1 MAHYSEMDF
10 LFSSIDNSKSI
21 NQQLDNYS
29 IFDKEYGKYGNKGSE
44 KAGSP
49 LDTTNN
55 NTRSIFTNNNYVV
68 YKGLNHGTE
77 AIKNYLVNGN
87 NVRGG
92 VYKEDGKKHPYVKL
106 LQDFDIRRGEPG
118 AALRLKAADF
128 AYLRDLGIYPLN
140 RMCILRRFPDGA
152 FLHENL
158 EEMSCEPI
166 ATCIGWVKA
175 DQNFGN
181 ISFNETWDTTDKRF
195 DQKLMEIVSKMPGM
209 DKTPISPIPDFA
221 QGMLFEFYKRAG
233 LTGIEEET
241 NTYTGVESGGDASNW
256 GLMNIPIGDPNI
268 LHEGPYRPSESQNLK
283 SDFTFDFETT
293 YEQKMLGDIDPGSAM
308 LDIIDNLLA
317 IGTSNMKFYWS
328 ENSPTIV
335 EARKAVSGKA
345 NDVDAWWI
353 FISTIM
359 ESFWTS
365 LSSLFQNITTKT
377 KEIVTTIM
385 DSVTTTMDSGTT
397 NGSSGSSG
405 TGTNGGIKDGGEV
418 TLDVIKKLMGTILT
432 STVAIHRY
440 ELRGSIELMTGGR
453 LSSTPWHLT
462 IGNPYSP
469 WLSTNHII
477 VKSATIETST
487 EMGFNEQPKYLTVK
501 FNCALSRS
509 LGKQEILRMFNNTYR
524 RNYTS
529 TPPASESKL
538 FNSDPKQNN
547 VESKPEPEPLTPLT
561 PLTPLVAPLT
571 QSPLAES
578 LSLPTNIFGKKT

>member
-1 MAHYSEMDF
+1 
-10 LFSSIDNSKSI
+10 
-21 NQQLDNYS
+21 
-29 IFDKEYGKYGNKGSE
+29 
-44 KAGSP
+44 
-49 LDTTNN
+49 
-55 NTRSIFTNNNYVV
+55 
-68 YKGLNHGTE
+68 
-77 AIKNYLVNGN
+77 
-87 NVRGG
+87 
-92 VYKEDGKKHPYVKL
+92 
-106 LQDFDIRRGEPG
+106 
-118 AALRLKAADF
+118 
-128 AYLRDLGIYPLN
+128 
-140 RMCILRRFPDGA
+140 
-152 FLHENL
+152 
-158 EEMSCEPI
+158 MSCEPI

-195 DQKLMEIVSKMPGM
+195 DQKLMDIVSKMPGM

-268 LHEGPYRPSESQNLK
+268 LHEGPYRPSEGQNLK

-345 NDVDAWWI
+345 NDVDAWWL

-365 LSSLFQNITTKT
+365 LSSLFQDITTKT
-377 KEIVTTIM
+377 KEIVTT
-385 DSVTTTMDSGTT
+385 TMDS
-397 NGSSGSSG
+397 
-405 TGTNGGIKDGGEV
+405 GIKDGGEV

-529 TPPASESKL
+529 TPPSSESKL
-538 FNSDPKQNN
+538 FDSDPKQNN
-547 VESKPEPEPLTPLT
+547 VKDNPANVELLPMSNKK
-561 PLTPLVAPLT
+561 PLVVSDMI
-571 QSPLAES
+571 QSDNLI
-578 LSLPTNIFGKKT
+578 NKINK

>member
-1 MAHYSEMDF
+1 
-10 LFSSIDNSKSI
+10 
-21 NQQLDNYS
+21 
-29 IFDKEYGKYGNKGSE
+29 
-44 KAGSP
+44 
-49 LDTTNN
+49 
-55 NTRSIFTNNNYVV
+55 
-68 YKGLNHGTE
+68 
-77 AIKNYLVNGN
+77 
-87 NVRGG
+87 
-92 VYKEDGKKHPYVKL
+92 
-106 LQDFDIRRGEPG
+106 
-118 AALRLKAADF
+118 
-128 AYLRDLGIYPLN
+128 
-140 RMCILRRFPDGA
+140 MCILRRFPDGT

-158 EEMSCEPI
+158 EEMSSEPI
-166 ATCIGWVKA
+166 ATCIGWIKA

-195 DQKLMEIVSKMPGM
+195 DQKLMEIISKMPGL
-209 DKTPISPIPDFA
+209 DKTPIAPIPDFA

-233 LTGIEEET
+233 LTGTEEEG
-241 NTYTGVESGGDASNW
+241 NSYTGIESGGDASNW
-256 GLMNIPIGDPNI
+256 GLMNIPVGDPNI
-268 LHEGPYRPSESQNLK
+268 LHEGPYRPTETQNIK

-328 ENSPTIV
+328 ENSPTMV

-345 NDVDAWWI
+345 NDVDAWWL

-365 LSSLFQNITTKT
+365 LSSLFQDITTKT
-377 KEIVTTIM
+377 KEIVQ
-385 DSVTTTMDSGTT
+385 TTMDD
-397 NGSSGSSG
+397 
-405 TGTNGGIKDGGEV
+405 GIKAGGEV
-418 TLDVIKKLMGTILT
+418 SLDVIKKLMGTILT

-453 LSSTPWHLT
+453 LSSTPWYLT

-529 TPPASESKL
+529 TPPKSEPSL
-538 FNSDPKQNN
+538 FDSDPKQNN
-547 VESKPEPEPLTPLT
+547 VDSWKNVSPGHDDNWYDEKVKKANDNWGIKTETQLPNIGGFLNNLT
-561 PLTPLVAPLT
+561 
-571 QSPLAES
+571 
-578 LSLPTNIFGKKT
+578 

>member
-10 LFSSIDNSKSI
+10 LFSSIDNSKAI

-29 IFDKEYGKYGNKGSE
+29 IFDKEYGKYGTKGSE
-44 KAGSP
+44 KKGSP
-49 LDTTNN
+49 LDTTKE

-68 YKGLNHGTE
+68 YKGLNHGTD

-92 VYKEDGKKHPYVKL
+92 IYKEDGKKHPYVKL
-106 LQDFDIRRGEPG
+106 LQDFDVRRGEPG
-118 AALRLKAADF
+118 AALRLKAADLS
-128 AYLRDLGIYPLN
+128 YLRDLGVYPLN

-158 EEMSCEPI
+158 EEMTCEPI
-166 ATCIGWVKA
+166 AICVGWIKA

-181 ISFNETWDTTDKRF
+181 ISFNETWNTTDKRF
-195 DQKLMEIVSKMPGM
+195 DQKLMEIISKMPGL
-209 DKTPISPIPDFA
+209 DKTPIAPIPDFA

-233 LTGIEEET
+233 LTGTEEEG
-241 NTYTGVESGGDASNW
+241 NSYTGIESGGDASEW
-256 GLMNIPIGDPNI
+256 GLMNIPVGDPNV
-268 LHEGPYRPSESQNLK
+268 LQEGPYRPADSQNIK
-283 SDFTFDFETT
+283 SDFTFELETT

-308 LDIIDNLLA
+308 MDIIDNLLA

-335 EARKAVSGKA
+335 AARKAISGKA
-345 NDVDAWWI
+345 NDVDAWWL
-353 FISTIM
+353 FVSTIM

-365 LSSLFQNITTKT
+365 LSSLFQDVAAKT
-377 KEIVTTIM
+377 KEVV
-385 DSVTTTMDSGTT
+385 SSFGESF
-397 NGSSGSSG
+397 SSGA
-405 TGTNGGIKDGGEV
+405 DV

-477 VKSATIETST
+477 IKSATIDTST
-487 EMGFNEQPKYLTVK
+487 EMGFNDQPKYITVK
-501 FNCALSRS
+501 FTCSLSRS
-509 LGKQEILRMFNNTYR
+509 LGKQEILRMLNNTYR

-529 TPPASESKL
+529 TPPSSEPEL
-538 FNSDPKQNN
+538 FDTKPTQNN
-547 VESKPEPEPLTPLT
+547 VENWKNI
-561 PLTPLVAPLT
+561 
-571 QSPLAES
+571 SPGQTDEWYAEKMDKS
-578 LSLPTNIFGKKT
+578 NSGWGIKSNYLDDIKNGLGFNIKNNNAV

>member
-10 LFSSIDNSKSI
+10 LFNNSKSI

-29 IFDKEYGKYGNKGSE
+29 IFDKEYGKYGTEGSE
-44 KAGSP
+44 KKGSP
-49 LDTTNN
+49 LDTTKENI
-55 NTRSIFTNNNYVV
+55 RSIFTNNNYVV
-68 YKGLNHGTE
+68 YKGLNHGTD
-77 AIKNYLVNGN
+77 AIQNYLVNGN

-92 VYKEDGKKHPYVKL
+92 IYKEDGKKHPYVKL
-106 LQDFDIRRGEPG
+106 LQDFDVRRGEPG
-118 AALRLKAADF
+118 AALRLKAADLS
-128 AYLRDLGIYPLN
+128 YLRDLGVYPLN

-181 ISFNETWDTTDKRF
+181 ISFNETWDTTDNRL
-195 DQKLMEIVSKMPGM
+195 DQMIKKMANGLTGGN
-209 DKTPISPIPDFA
+209 DTELIPIPSFA
-221 QGMLFEFYKRAG
+221 QGMLFEFYKKAS
-233 LTGIEEET
+233 LTGTEEEG
-241 NTYTGVESGGDASNW
+241 NSYTGIESGGDSSDW
-256 GLMNIPIGDPNI
+256 GLMNIPIGDPNV
-268 LHEGPYRPSESQNLK
+268 LKEGPYRPSESQNIK
-283 SDFTFDFETT
+283 SDFTFELEST

-317 IGTSNMKFYWS
+317 IGTSNMKFYFS

-345 NDVDAWWI
+345 NDVDAWWS
-353 FISTIM
+353 FVVTIL
-359 ESFWTS
+359 ESFWDAM
-365 LSSLFQNITTKT
+365 SSLFQDVKEKT
-377 KEIVTTIM
+377 KE
-385 DSVTTTMDSGTT
+385 TT
-397 NGSSGSSG
+397 N
-405 TGTNGGIKDGGEV
+405 TIIDGGIKAAGGSILADMK
-418 TLDVIKKLMGTILT
+418 TLMKTILT

-440 ELRGSIELMTGGR
+440 ELRGSIELMTGGK

-477 VKSATIETST
+477 VKSATIVTST

-529 TPPASESKL
+529 TPPSSESKL
-538 FNSDPKQNN
+538 FDSDPKQNN
-547 VESKPEPEPLTPLT
+547 VKDNPANVELLPMSNKK
-561 PLTPLVAPLT
+561 PLVVSDMI
-571 QSPLAES
+571 QSDNLIN
-578 LSLPTNIFGKKT
+578 NINK

>member
-1 MAHYSEMDF
+1 Y
-10 LFSSIDNSKSI
+10 
-21 NQQLDNYS
+21 
-29 IFDKEYGKYGNKGSE
+29 
-44 KAGSP
+44 
-49 LDTTNN
+49 
-55 NTRSIFTNNNYVV
+55 R
-68 YKGLNHGTE
+68 GLNHGTE

-106 LQDFDIRRGEPG
+106 LQDFDVRRGEPG

-175 DQNFGN
+175 DQNFGD
-181 ISFNETWDTTDKRF
+181 ISFNETWDTTDNRL
-195 DQKLMEIVSKMPGM
+195 DQMIKKMANGLTGGN
-209 DKTPISPIPDFA
+209 DTELIPIPSFA
-221 QGMLFEFYKRAG
+221 QGMLFEFYKKAS
-233 LTGIEEET
+233 LTGTEEEG
-241 NTYTGVESGGDASNW
+241 NSYTGIESGGDSSDW
-256 GLMNIPIGDPNI
+256 GLMNIPIGDPNV
-268 LHEGPYRPSESQNLK
+268 LKEGPYRPSESQNIK
-283 SDFTFDFETT
+283 SDFTFELEST

-317 IGTSNMKFYWS
+317 IGTSNMKFYFS

-345 NDVDAWWI
+345 NDVDAWWS
-353 FISTIM
+353 FVVTIL
-359 ESFWTS
+359 ESFWDAMS
-365 LSSLFQNITTKT
+365 ILFQDVKEKT
-377 KEIVTTIM
+377 KETINTII
-385 DSVTTTMDSGTT
+385 D
-397 NGSSGSSG
+397 
-405 TGTNGGIKDGGEV
+405 GGIKAAGGSILADMK
-418 TLDVIKKLMGTILT
+418 TLMKTILT

-440 ELRGSIELMTGGR
+440 ELRGSIELMTGGK

-477 VKSATIETST
+477 VKSATIVTST

-529 TPPASESKL
+529 TPPKSEPSL
-538 FNSDPKQNN
+538 FDSDPKQNN
-547 VESKPEPEPLTPLT
+547 VKDNPANVELLPMSNKK
-561 PLTPLVAPLT
+561 PLVSDMI
-571 QSPLAES
+571 QSGDNLI
-578 LSLPTNIFGKKT
+578 NKINK

>member
-10 LFSSIDNSKSI
+10 LFSNIDNSKSV

-29 IFDKEYGKYGNKGSE
+29 IFDKEYGKYGTKGSE

-49 LDTTNN
+49 LDTTNES
-55 NTRSIFTNNNYVV
+55 TRSIFTNNNYVV

-92 VYKEDGKKHPYVKL
+92 IYKEDGKKHPYVKL
-106 LQDFDIRRGEPG
+106 LQDFDVRRGEPG

-166 ATCIGWVKA
+166 ATCIGWIKA

-181 ISFNETWDTTDKRF
+181 ISFNETWDTTDRRF
-195 DQKLMEIVSKMPGM
+195 DQKIM
-209 DKTPISPIPDFA
+209 DIIGKFGGKDNKATPIIPIPDYA
-221 QGMLFEFYKRAG
+221 QGTLFEFYKRAG
-233 LTGIEEET
+233 LTGTEDET
-241 NTYTGVESGGDASNW
+241 NAYTGVESGGDASNW
-256 GLMNIPIGDPNI
+256 GIGNIPVGDPNI
-268 LHEGPYRPSESQNLK
+268 LHEGPYRPAEGQNIK

-317 IGTSNMKFYWS
+317 IGTSNMKFYWG
-328 ENSPTIV
+328 ENSPTMV
-335 EARKAVSGKA
+335 NARNAVSGKA
-345 NDVDAWWI
+345 NDVDAWWL

-365 LSSLFQNITTKT
+365 LSSLFQDIAAKT
-377 KEIVTTIM
+377 KETINIVK
-385 DSVTTTMDSGTT
+385 
-397 NGSSGSSG
+397 NE
-405 TGTNGGIKDGGEV
+405 GIKEGIKNVGDDS
-418 TLDVIKKLMGTILT
+418 LDVIKTILT

-529 TPPASESKL
+529 TPPSSQYKL
-538 FNSDPKQNN
+538 FNSVPKQNN